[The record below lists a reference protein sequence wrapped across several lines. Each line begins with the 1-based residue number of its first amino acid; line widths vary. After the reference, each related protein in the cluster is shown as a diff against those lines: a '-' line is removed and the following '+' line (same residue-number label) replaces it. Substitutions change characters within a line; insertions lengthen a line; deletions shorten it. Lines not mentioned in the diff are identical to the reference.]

1 MRKSEVA
8 LQARDETVPPGYGRL
23 VSVSPLGTKGDEV
36 ILWFEDSSGSI
47 RAIRTLCHVESG
59 LGLEIVGQAMI
70 TRS

>member
-1 MRKSEVA
+1 
-8 LQARDETVPPGYGRL
+8 
-23 VSVSPLGTKGDEV
+23 VSPLGTKGDEV